1 MSNTAA
7 TAIKKNDKKVV
18 NAWALFDWANSAYA
32 LVISTA
38 VFPVYFIAST
48 PDIINLFGVEFT
60 NTSLYT
66 ISITFSYLIIALL
79 SPLLSGIAD
88 YGGRRMFFMKL
99 FTIVGS
105 LACMSMYFFKG
116 AEQLWLGTGGFV
128 LATIGFAGS
137 IVFYN
142 AYLPEIVT
150 EDRYD
155 QVSAKGF
162 AYGYVGS
169 VILLI
174 FILAMIQKPE
184 WFGMAPETTHPAR
197 LGFLLVGLWWFGFA
211 QISFRNLPKDSKDGF
226 DSGIL
231 GKGFQEIKSVFNK
244 LKERQNIKLFLW
256 AFFFYF
262 AGVQTVIY
270 IATIFAEKEL
280 SFGASE
286 MIVIVLILQLLAI
299 VGAYLFAYVSKIKGN
314 KFGLMAML
322 FIWISICIAA
332 YFVKTKLPFYIIAGL
347 VGLVMG
353 GIQSLSRSTYS
364 KMVDDNESDLT
375 SWFSFYDVVYK
386 ASLVAG
392 TFLFGLV
399 DFITHNLRYSVL
411 VLILFFIVGIFL
423 LAKVDIR
430 SAITNNNSLRVEA

>member
-1 MSNTAA
+1 MSQDNPSLTV
-7 TAIKKNDKKVV
+7 KNDKKIV

-48 PDIINLFGVEFT
+48 PDIIELFGVEFT

-66 ISITFSYLIIALL
+66 ASITISYLIIAVL

-88 YGGRRMFFMKL
+88 FGGRRMFFMKL
-99 FTIVGS
+99 FTIIGS
-105 LACMSMYFFKG
+105 LACMSMFFFKG
-116 AEQLWLGTGGFV
+116 AEQLWLGTGGFII
-128 LATIGFAGS
+128 ATIGFAGS

-184 WFGMAPETTHPAR
+184 WFGMAPGTTLPAR

-211 QISFRNLPKDSKDGF
+211 QISFMRLPKDSKGKF

-231 GKGFQEIKSVFNK
+231 AKGFDEIMQVFEALKSK
-244 LKERQNIKLFLW
+244 PNIKLFLLS
-256 AFFFYF
+256 FFFYF

-299 VGAYLFAYVSKIKGN
+299 VGAYLFAYISKVKGN
-314 KFGLMAML
+314 KFGLMSML
-322 FIWISICIAA
+322 FIWISICVAA
-332 YFVKTKLPFYIIAGL
+332 YFVQSKLTFYVIAGL

-364 KMVDDNESDLT
+364 KMVDDNESELT

-411 VLILFFIVGIFL
+411 VLIIFFLIGIVL
-423 LAKVDIR
+423 LMKVDIK
-430 SAITNNNSLRVEA
+430 SAMDKTPSAAT

>member
-1 MSNTAA
+1 MNQSSSS
-7 TAIKKNDKKVV
+7 IMVKNDKKIV

-60 NTSLYT
+60 NSSLYT
-66 ISITFSYLIIALL
+66 GSITISYLIIALL
-79 SPLLSGIAD
+79 SPLLSGMAD
-88 YGGRRMFFMKL
+88 FGGRRMFFMKI
-99 FTIVGS
+99 FTLLGS

-116 AEQLWLGTGGFV
+116 AEQLWLGTSGFI

-174 FILAMIQKPE
+174 FILAMIQKPG
-184 WFGMAPETTHPAR
+184 WFGMATETTHPAR
-197 LGFLLVGLWWFGFA
+197 LGFLLVGLWWLGFA
-211 QISFRNLPKDSKDGF
+211 QIAFRRLPQDSNEGF
-226 DSGIL
+226 SSGIL
-231 GKGFQEIKSVFNK
+231 VKGFHEIKQVFAK
-244 LKERQNIKLFLW
+244 LKHKRNIKLFLL

-270 IATIFAEKEL
+270 VATIFAEKEL
-280 SFGASE
+280 AFGAAE

-299 VGAYLFAYVSKIKGN
+299 VGAYLFAYISKIRGN
-314 KFGLMAML
+314 KFGLMSML
-322 FIWISICIAA
+322 FIWISICLAA
-332 YFVKTKLPFYIIAGL
+332 YFVETKMTFYFIAGL

-364 KMVDDNESDLT
+364 KMVDDNKSDLT

-386 ASLVAG
+386 VSLVAG

-411 VLILFFIVGIFL
+411 VLIIFFLAGIVL
-423 LAKVDIR
+423 LSRVDIR
-430 SAITNNNSLRVEA
+430 SAMDKT